1 MLNEAIT
8 FSRVVVFTGA
18 GASQPLGFPVMA
30 SFMDIL
36 EDSLREAGAYDAL
49 TVLQNIYRSYELPD
63 GSPGRDLEVVLQ
75 TLARY
80 QDAMRVLDND
90 PNFQDYLARREA
102 MPPSLATAMRQ
113 APATAALSLDTKTRD
128 LIFREYGKDVAE
140 GTKVGDL
147 YGPLFRTVRRFGRHR
162 VIPIFTTNYDRAI
175 ETFADQA
182 GVPIEYGFQPGHTRS
197 IWNPER
203 FHDYRAPNSE
213 YALVLFK
220 LHGSVTWYK
229 DGRTVRSVAA
239 AQRDLSGWENMLIYP
254 GETKTGVLEEPY
266 HTCFTYL
273 RHCLYHAR
281 CCLVIG
287 YSFRDLFIQR
297 VFQEAAQ
304 VNPELRVLVMNGTD
318 HRAVASQI
326 NELRPEA
333 TTLLYRFEAESA
345 SYLPEFRDRLVA
357 FLPKAR
363 SVATPVT
370 GADGEPQ

>member
-8 FSRVVVFTGA
+8 QSPVVVFTGA
-18 GASQPLGFPVMA
+18 GASQPLGFALMD
-30 SFMDIL
+30 SFMDML
-36 EDSLREAGAYDAL
+36 EGEADS
-49 TVLQNIYRSYELPD
+49 TQFQVLQKIYSEYRLPN
-63 GSPGRDLEVVLQ
+63 GSPGRDLEVVVESLTRYHE
-75 TLARY
+75 TLRL
-80 QDAMRVLDND
+80 MDND
-90 PNFQDYLARREA
+90 PNFEGLRPYLHLEL
-102 MPPSLATAMRQ
+102 PFIGQ
-113 APATAALSLDTKTRD
+113 PAGKGFPDIVGPLDDMTRD

-140 GTKVGDL
+140 GTNVADL

-162 VIPIFTTNYDRAI
+162 VIPVFTTNYDRAI

-203 FHDYRAPNSE
+203 FHDYRAPDSK

-297 VFQEAAQ
+297 VFQEAAD
-304 VNPELRVLVMNGTD
+304 VNPELRILIMNGTD

-326 NELRPEA
+326 KELRPEA

-363 SVATPVT
+363 SVPTPAA